1 MQKRNN
7 SSRGAGPDAL
17 PPNVFSLAPAGLTC
31 DTSHFGTCP
40 TYNIAM
46 SSLNALAQPGLLS
59 ATVMIVVLSSKC
71 SLTIGNLSTFSLSTE
86 KPTPVPHIKIYIH
99 SSNERGLSTGI

>member
-1 MQKRNN
+1 MQNWN
-7 SSRGAGPDAL
+7 SSTNGAGPDAL

-40 TYNIAM
+40 TYNIAI
-46 SSLNALAQPGLLS
+46 SSLSAFAQPGLLS
-59 ATVMIVVLSSKC
+59 ATLMIVVLSSKC
-71 SLTIGNLSTFSLSTE
+71 SLTIGSLSTFSLSTE
-86 KPTPVPHIKIYIH
+86 NPTPVPHISMYIH